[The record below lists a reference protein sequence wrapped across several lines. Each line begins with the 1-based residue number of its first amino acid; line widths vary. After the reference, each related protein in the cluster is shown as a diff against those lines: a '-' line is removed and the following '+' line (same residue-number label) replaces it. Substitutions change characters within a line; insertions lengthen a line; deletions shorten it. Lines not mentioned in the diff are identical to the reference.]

1 MDFIREL
8 GPLALDHRFRR
19 LTETLL
25 RTAEEVYQARGLRFR
40 ARWTSTF
47 LLLERDGPMA
57 VTEIAQQ
64 LRLTHPAVI
73 GITDEMRGA
82 GLVSNIRDRGDARRR
97 PMALT
102 PAARQLAPVLRGV
115 WQVLALVQR
124 ERFTEAGCDVLAVLE
139 RVEDGL
145 AERNLTGEILQRLEL
160 SSSTDRRAMA
170 RAERAP

>member
-1 MDFIREL
+1 
-8 GPLALDHRFRR
+8 
-19 LTETLL
+19 
-25 RTAEEVYQARGLRFR
+25 
-40 ARWTSTF
+40 
-47 LLLERDGPMA
+47 
-57 VTEIAQQ
+57 
-64 LRLTHPAVI
+64 
-73 GITDEMRGA
+73 
-82 GLVSNIRDRGDARRR
+82 
-97 PMALT
+97 MALT